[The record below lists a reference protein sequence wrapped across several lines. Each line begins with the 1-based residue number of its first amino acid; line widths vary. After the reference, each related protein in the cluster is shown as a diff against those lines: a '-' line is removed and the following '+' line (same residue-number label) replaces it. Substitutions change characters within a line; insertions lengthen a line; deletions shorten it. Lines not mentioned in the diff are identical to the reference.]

1 MFKDVS
7 NKLRQAYDACAHG
20 DKAHS
25 LMLIYEALE
34 IARTTDNR
42 VLRAHIVQCAERVKG
57 TMS

>member
-7 NKLRQAYDACAHG
+7 NKLRQAYDACAEG
-20 DKAHS
+20 DKTHA

-42 VLRAHIVQCAERVKG
+42 VLRAHIVQCSERVKG
-57 TMS
+57 AMS